1 MKKILFILLSIVLL
15 SSCFYKEEIT
25 NNEIINGNDNTVDDS
40 FLSDLQGNYYDTNGS
55 MSEAELSLLNDNTIA
70 FDIYMPISNEEFEEW
85 IMFVKYEDNKLIY
98 DEYLHTKVKTFEG
111 KDYTEIL
118 NDSNEGFLL
127 IEDNK
132 ISWHEKYH
140 DIEFIF
146 VKK

>member
-1 MKKILFILLSIVLL
+1 MKKLLFVLLSIVLL

-85 IMFVKYEDNKLIY
+85 IMFVKYEDNKQNRKL
-98 DEYLHTKVKTFEG
+98 
-111 KDYTEIL
+111 
-118 NDSNEGFLL
+118 
-127 IEDNK
+127 
-132 ISWHEKYH
+132 
-140 DIEFIF
+140 
-146 VKK
+146 